1 MKRGKKNARRRRP
14 RGPATRAV
22 RANTRGARTT
32 RKVAVSLEKGLA
44 DAIEA
49 AAARENGGNVS
60 GWLAE
65 AARER
70 LRLNAMR
77 EALAAYE
84 ATHGVI
90 TEQQMAEADRLWPR
104 G

>member
-1 MKRGKKNARRRRP
+1 MVHAKARSE
-14 RGPATRAV
+14 
-22 RANTRGARTT
+22 RTT

-44 DAIEA
+44 DAIEE

-77 EALAAYE
+77 EALARYE
-84 ATHGVI
+84 AAHGVI
-90 TEQQMAEADRLWPR
+90 TEEQLAEADRLWPQ